1 MRFIKLVSTHD
12 RFRSL
17 TMIFIIESKFNIDI
31 FYTIYTITVT
41 YSMKYGIQDDSFIE
55 QHSLL

>member
-17 TMIFIIESKFNIDI
+17 TMIFIIESKFNVDI
-31 FYTIYTITVT
+31 YYTIYTITVT
-41 YSMKYGIQDDSFIE
+41 YSMKYGIQSDPFIE
-55 QHSLL
+55 QH